1 MLRAMLGYMETASST
16 SSKMRSASRREMSKG
31 SAKSLKIG
39 RPTQHP
45 RPSTEV
51 MCSPPTFVGTQSY
64 IGDNDQRPFSSI
76 RKDKFLAWTS
86 ALPTMKLN
94 AQRRYC
100 STTASAPAFTSL
112 FKSSQACQRHAGVCR
127 QICLGYIPAQSQSLH
142 TFCYVPSN
150 LLGRTK
156 ILQSTDKRFGFNRYL
171 LKFHCQSDTFAW
183 PLD

>member
-1 MLRAMLGYMETASST
+1 MLNYFRAKKGRFLKNFSLEPNPRALRSKRPHLTPMLRAMLGYMETASAT

-64 IGDNDQRPFSSI
+64 IGDNGQRPFSSI
-76 RKDKFLAWTS
+76 RKDKFLAWSS

-100 STTASAPAFTSL
+100 STTASAPAKCAVNAITD
-112 FKSSQACQRHAGVCR
+112 SQG
-127 QICLGYIPAQSQSLH
+127 
-142 TFCYVPSN
+142 
-150 LLGRTK
+150 
-156 ILQSTDKRFGFNRYL
+156 GF
-171 LKFHCQSDTFAW
+171 
-183 PLD
+183 